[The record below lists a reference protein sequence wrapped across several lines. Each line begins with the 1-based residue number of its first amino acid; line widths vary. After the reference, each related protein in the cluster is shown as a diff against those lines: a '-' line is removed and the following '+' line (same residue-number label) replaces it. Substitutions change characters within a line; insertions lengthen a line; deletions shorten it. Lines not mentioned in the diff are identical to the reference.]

1 MNWKMNDMMKSL
13 LNTVGRGQHP
23 CGREEGS
30 PASWLSFAVKQESHV
45 GQRMSL
51 HLLPSDDLSLAT
63 STCG

>member
-1 MNWKMNDMMKSL
+1 MNDMMKSL
-13 LNTVGRGQHP
+13 LETVGRGQHP

-30 PASWLSFAVKQESHV
+30 PASWLFFAVIQESHV

-51 HLLPSDDLSLAT
+51 HLLSSDDLSLAT